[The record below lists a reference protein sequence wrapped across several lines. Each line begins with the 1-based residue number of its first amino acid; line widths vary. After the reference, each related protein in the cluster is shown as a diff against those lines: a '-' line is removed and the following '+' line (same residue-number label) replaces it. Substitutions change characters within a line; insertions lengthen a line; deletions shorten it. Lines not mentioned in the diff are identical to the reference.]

1 MSRYSNTLFDQPERL
16 DSENRRRIYDSL
28 IDPNIPNSQLD
39 VYVRT
44 VFGDRLDSLAF
55 QYYSDTTLWWIIA
68 AANPGLRKDS
78 VFLEPNLQL
87 RIPTDAVRVL
97 QLIESQNNS
106 R

>member
-1 MSRYSNTLFDQPERL
+1 MSRYDNTVYTVSERFDET
-16 DSENRRRIYDSL
+16 SRRRIYDSV
-28 IDPNIPNSQLD
+28 IDPTIPYLETD

-44 VFGDRLDSLAF
+44 TFGDRLDSLAF

>member
-78 VFLEPNLQL
+78 LFLEPNLQL
-87 RIPTDAVRVL
+87 RIPADPDSIIQLL
-97 QLIESQNNS
+97 QTTNQS

>member
-1 MSRYSNTLFDQPERL
+1 MSRYDNIVYTVSERFDT
-16 DSENRRRIYDSL
+16 DSKRRIYDSL
-28 IDPNIPNSQLD
+28 IDPSIPYLDTD

-55 QYYSDTTLWWIIA
+55 EYYSDATLWWVIV

-87 RIPTDAVRVL
+87 RIPIDAVRVL
-97 QLIESQNNS
+97 QLLDSQNKS

>member
-1 MSRYSNTLFDQPERL
+1 MSRYSNTVFDQPERL
-16 DSENRRRIYDSL
+16 DVDNKRRVYDSL
-28 IDPNIPNSQLD
+28 FDPTIPPNELD

-55 QYYSDTTLWWIIA
+55 EYYSDSTLWWIIA

-78 VFLEPNLQL
+78 LFLDPNLQL
-87 RIPTDAVRVL
+87 RIPANPDEIIQLL
-97 QLIESQNNS
+97 QVTNQS